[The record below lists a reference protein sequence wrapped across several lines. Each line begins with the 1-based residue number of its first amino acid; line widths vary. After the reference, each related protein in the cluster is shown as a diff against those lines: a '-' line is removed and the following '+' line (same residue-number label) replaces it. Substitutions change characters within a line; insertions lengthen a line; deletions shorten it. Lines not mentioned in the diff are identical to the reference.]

1 MLFVKRIAENLPDT
15 NVILRYLIKDNREL
29 YNRADQFFS
38 KIKVGEERAI
48 ILECVI
54 VECIYV
60 LIKIYKVPR
69 DEAANSLIA
78 ILNYRGIANHD
89 RDDLISAL
97 YLFAREK
104 IDIVDCILYVKA
116 NNSGSIL
123 FSFDNDLNKMARLNK

>member
-48 ILECVI
+48 ILESVI
-54 VECIYV
+54 AECIYV

-104 IDIVDCILYVKA
+104 IDIVECILYVKA